1 MKNYLKY
8 IYFVIAV
15 AAITACSDKWPE
27 NLTGSNYDITFNEIP
42 MERFSFKIPDG
53 AFQSGDTKSGII
65 TLNSVKKGNSDIEGG
80 FVLSNKNWRSF
91 PWSLSED
98 FSASSASD
106 AVKSAAMDSCRFS
119 VFTTN
124 GNTNQT
130 YVVAKVK
137 DDLAYFTLNTPDI
150 IESILVANTT
160 YNYLLMSYGSYYSS
174 FLNTETQWYESID
187 AKGEPALIS
196 NPKIPETTAKGR
208 FSLVTPD
215 GNPIMRLEGV
225 STLVKDKAS
234 KESADK
240 NRAEGASADK
250 IYNDSIDARNTTGA
264 GWFKLIIKGYLNGAQ
279 VGTVEYYMGAR
290 TNAVKDYPKLN
301 TIKDQWYA
309 VNLTELGK
317 VDKIVFNLDS
327 SDKDVNGIMR
337 TPPYF
342 CLDGIR
348 LKNRYKE
355 K

>member
-8 IYFVIAV
+8 AYLIIALST
-15 AAITACSDKWPE
+15 ITSCSDKWPE
-27 NLTGSNYDITFNEIP
+27 NLTGSNYDITFNELQVD
-42 MERFSFKIPDG
+42 RFSFQIPNG
-53 AFQSGDTKSGII
+53 PFSSGDAKSGII
-65 TLNSVKKGNSDIEGG
+65 TLNSVKKGNNDIEGG
-80 FVLSNKNWRSF
+80 FVISNKNWRSF

-98 FSASSASD
+98 FGSTTASD
-106 AVKSAAMDSCRFS
+106 AVKAEAIDTCRFS
-119 VFTTN
+119 VYTNN
-124 GNTNQT
+124 GNTNKT
-130 YVVAKVK
+130 YVIAKVK
-137 DDLAYFTLNTPDI
+137 DELAHFTLATPDV

-160 YNYLLMSYGSYYSS
+160 YNYLLMTYGSYYSS
-174 FLNTETQWYESID
+174 YLNSKTQWYESLD
-187 AKGEPALIS
+187 DKGEPALIT

-208 FSLVTPD
+208 FSLLTPD
-215 GNPIMRLEGV
+215 GKPIMHLNGV
-225 STLVKDKAS
+225 STLAKDKAG

-240 NRAEGASADK
+240 NREEGAPADK
-250 IYNDSIDARNTTGA
+250 IFNDSIAARNATGA

-309 VNLTELGK
+309 VDLTKLGK

-327 SDKDVNGIMR
+327 SDKDESGIMR

-348 LKNRYKE
+348 LKNRSKD
-355 K
+355 